1 MVWKFSQVRVIK
13 GQFAPREP
21 KLVRVIESFE
31 NSRAQETRGEIQG
44 KQELARNI
52 GKFGKPSVPEIGIL
66 LYLEFQLLPLKLAV
80 EHTEGSMCIGHCI
93 VPVFSPG
100 SGMLDL
106 VAMASWIC
114 FYFGS
119 INPVLKEQFRS
130 TEFYVSTLYHYYTY
144 MHSM

>member
-1 MVWKFSQVRVIK
+1 M
-13 GQFAPREP
+13 
-21 KLVRVIESFE
+21 
-31 NSRAQETRGEIQG
+31 
-44 KQELARNI
+44 ARNI

-106 VAMASWIC
+106 DAMASWIC
-114 FYFGS
+114 FYFGF
-119 INPVLKEQFRS
+119 NPVLKKKCLDQQNFMYQLCIIIIH
-130 TEFYVSTLYHYYTY
+130 TCIPCKIVIIK
-144 MHSM
+144 

>member
-1 MVWKFSQVRVIK
+1 M
-13 GQFAPREP
+13 PRIP
-21 KLVRVIESFE
+21 
-31 NSRAQETRGEIQG
+31 
-44 KQELARNI
+44 
-52 GKFGKPSVPEIGIL
+52 
-66 LYLEFQLLPLKLAV
+66 QLLIKLAV
-80 EHTEGSMCIGHCI
+80 EYTEGRMCIGHCI

-144 MHSM
+144 VHSM